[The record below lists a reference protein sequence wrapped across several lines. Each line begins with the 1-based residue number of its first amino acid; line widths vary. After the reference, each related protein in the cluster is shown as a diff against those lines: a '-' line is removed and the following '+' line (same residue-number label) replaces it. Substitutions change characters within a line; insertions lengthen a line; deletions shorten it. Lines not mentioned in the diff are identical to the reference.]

1 MIFYFLTAKLSF
13 TLTRVI
19 FKTFLN
25 ISEMYRGILFIHSFI
40 QQVFIEQVLSAK
52 HCSKPRRWGYN
63 RISKNPCLCGIS
75 ILIYCSFL
83 CGFGL
88 KLLFHIFPKNY
99 WCLISDLSF
108 SSCIQLQKKRKPVNA
123 ISKLFAILQPF

>member
-1 MIFYFLTAKLSF
+1 MINFNHFTFVFIDTDDLLSYSKTISF

-52 HCSKPRRWGYN
+52 HCSKPRR
-63 RISKNPCLCGIS
+63 
-75 ILIYCSFL
+75 
-83 CGFGL
+83 
-88 KLLFHIFPKNY
+88 
-99 WCLISDLSF
+99 
-108 SSCIQLQKKRKPVNA
+108 
-123 ISKLFAILQPF
+123 